1 MPRLKLTFRQVV
13 EVLLENGFAEVR
25 HGATSH
31 RRFRA
36 EVKGEVALITIAYHR
51 LSDEPTPNTLQSVI
65 RQSRLPKSA
74 FRR

>member
-1 MPRLKLTFRQVV
+1 MTFRQVV
-13 EVLLENGFAEVR
+13 EILLENGFIEAR

-36 EVKGEVALITIAYHR
+36 EIKGEVALVTVAYHR
-51 LSDEPTPNTLQSVI
+51 LSDEPAPNTLQSII